1 MFDAYC
7 VCCLFVSVFVDV
19 RLLMSRFEISDCASV
34 RSTALKSGAGEGIR
48 TPDLLITNQLLYRP
62 ELRQPDKEQIIALP
76 VPAEQALP
84 AVRDRRLNAISTVSK
99 PAPCVKQ
106 AALAVAEPLQT
117 V

>member
-1 MFDAYC
+1 MSD
-7 VCCLFVSVFVDV
+7 VS
-19 RLLMSRFEISDCASV
+19 
-34 RSTALKSGAGEGIR
+34 LKGGVTVHGAGGGIR

-84 AVRDRRLNAISTVSK
+84 AVRDRRVTAISTVSK
-99 PAPCVKQ
+99 PVPCVKQ
-106 AALAVAEPLQT
+106 AALAVAAPLQT